1 MVTAPHSSSQLRFSR
16 TLSLTLL
23 QSKSQKQMMASI
35 LAELDLL
42 YRRVKQENQVQ
53 GTQQTPIKKHSFCR
67 NLGEALTFILME
79 GYGS

>member
-42 YRRVKQENQVQ
+42 YRRVKNRRTRFKVHNKL
-53 GTQQTPIKKHSFCR
+53 P
-67 NLGEALTFILME
+67 
-79 GYGS
+79 